1 MEQSFLKNSLLLNSL
16 KSSLSAA
23 VQPEK
28 LDEMLAFY
36 NTKISKSVF
45 LKAMP
50 ALLKQNFLKNHAD
63 F

>member
-16 KSSLSAA
+16 KSSFSAA

-36 NTKISKSVF
+36 NNKDKQICFVEGDAGSFKTELLDRKSVV
-45 LKAMP
+45 
-50 ALLKQNFLKNHAD
+50 
-63 F
+63 

>member
-16 KSSLSAA
+16 KSSFSAA

-36 NTKISKSVF
+36 NNKD
-45 LKAMP
+45 
-50 ALLKQNFLKNHAD
+50 KQICFVEGDAGSFKTEL